1 MRIFVRLVLMAMITV
16 ATADAAVA
24 QTRYTTKT
32 TGDIVQ
38 LRDNTADVTV
48 SVMTSLGSAYEIVV
62 KGHNIIQTS
71 FTSTD
76 QYRAAPGLRG
86 MPLLAPWANRLDEMA
101 FWANGRKYNLDP
113 EIGNVRGPIPLH
125 GFIQGGA
132 TWTLVETKADR
143 NAAWVTSRLDFYR
156 QPLYMAQWPF
166 AHTISLTYKIS
177 GGVVEVQTKI
187 DNLSNEPMPVAIG
200 FHPSYWLT
208 DSTRDEWTLSVG
220 AKTHWLLAE
229 NKVPTGV
236 TEPITN
242 FFPDPKNVSLKDY
255 ALDDVF
261 SDLERDADGRATMTV
276 KGKQQQLE
284 VKFGPKY
291 KAAVLWSNRPGPP
304 RGGGPGRGF
313 GGGQGR
319 AAGPA
324 SVAPSGP
331 PPPPPASLPLS
342 AKPETVPPDRGYIAF
357 EPMVGITNSMNMTQ
371 KGTYKELQTVP
382 PKGTWEESF
391 WIKATGF

>member
-1 MRIFVRLVLMAMITV
+1 MEGDEMKILGRLVLVVAITG
-16 ATADAAVA
+16 ATANAAVA

-48 SVMTSLGSAYEIVV
+48 SVMTSLGSAYEMVV

-113 EIGNVRGPIPLH
+113 EIGNVRGPVPLH

-156 QPLYMAQWPF
+156 QPLYMAQWP
-166 AHTISLTYKIS
+166 
-177 GGVVEVQTKI
+177 
-187 DNLSNEPMPVAIG
+187 
-200 FHPSYWLT
+200 SYWLT
-208 DSTRDEWTLSVG
+208 DSPRDEWTLSVG

-242 FFPDPKNVSLKDY
+242 FFPDPKNVALKDY

-261 SDLERDADGRATMTV
+261 SDLERDAEGRATMTV

-304 RGGGPGRGF
+304 RGGGPGRGP

-319 AAGPA
+319 AAGPGPA
-324 SVAPSGP
+324 APSGP

-357 EPMVGITNSMNMTQ
+357 EPMVGITNSMNMAQ
-371 KGTYKELQTVP
+371 KGTYKELQMVP